1 MAALPHVRELVPHEP
16 PMLLLDA
23 VRSYD
28 GDTIVCAVT
37 IAADGLFVEQLNGQP
52 GVPALIGLEYMAQC
66 VAAYAGLA
74 ARQDG
79 RPPRIGFLIGCR
91 ELRLDTEAFAIG
103 DSLEVEARR
112 VWGENDLG
120 SFACAVK
127 RAGEVLV
134 SGTLSVYGGPL
145 PEEGRS

>member
-74 ARQDG
+74 ASRPTRFRASTPDTVGRQTV
-79 RPPRIGFLIGCR
+79 PR
-91 ELRLDTEAFAIG
+91 
-103 DSLEVEARR
+103 
-112 VWGENDLG
+112 
-120 SFACAVK
+120 
-127 RAGEVLV
+127 
-134 SGTLSVYGGPL
+134 
-145 PEEGRS
+145 